1 MKRDYLKPVDG
12 VCDGAR
18 GSSRSRTRG
27 TSTVGTV
34 TLVGSGPGDPDLLT
48 LKAIRALQSADIVLF
63 DHLVSDEI
71 LDLARSEAKR
81 MLVGKRA
88 RQPSCRQQ
96 DINTLMIKLARQGKS
111 VVRLKSGDPMVF
123 GRAGEEIAELR
134 AHAIPV
140 KVVPGVTAA
149 SAMAA
154 TLHVSLT
161 HRDHAH
167 SVRYVTGHSREGRL
181 PEDLDWTG
189 LADPETTLVF
199 YMGGKTAPNI
209 AQRLIEEGLSPTTPV
224 VVMANVSRADET
236 LWQGRLVDLLHPN
249 HAHFDNMF
257 PKGAP
262 VLIGIGAALKEAS
275 HQNQTLLHDVFQ
287 HACDVAHG

>member
-12 VCDGAR
+12 VGDSSPS
-18 GSSRSRTRG
+18 SSRCGTRG
-27 TSTVGTV
+27 QNKVGTV
-34 TLVGSGPGDPDLLT
+34 TLVGSGPGDPELLT
-48 LKAIRALQSADIVLF
+48 LKAIRTLQSADIVLF

-71 LDLARSEAKR
+71 LDLARAEAKR

-96 DINTLMIKLARQGKS
+96 DINTLMIKLARQGKT
-111 VVRLKSGDPMVF
+111 VVRLKSGDPMIF

-134 AHAIPV
+134 AHGIPV
-140 KVVPGVTAA
+140 KVVPGITAA

-199 YMGGKTAPNI
+199 YMGGKTAPKI
-209 AQRLIEEGLSPTTPV
+209 AARLIKEGLSETTPV
-224 VVMANVSRADET
+224 IVMANVSRGNET
-236 LWQGRLVDLLHPN
+236 IWQGALADLHDEN
-249 HAHFDNMF
+249 KSHFDNMF
-257 PKGAP
+257 PKCAP
-262 VLIGIGAALKEAS
+262 VLIGIGSVLKDAS
-275 HQNQTLLHDVFQ
+275 YQNQTLLQNAHQ
-287 HACDVAHG
+287 HYCSAAQG